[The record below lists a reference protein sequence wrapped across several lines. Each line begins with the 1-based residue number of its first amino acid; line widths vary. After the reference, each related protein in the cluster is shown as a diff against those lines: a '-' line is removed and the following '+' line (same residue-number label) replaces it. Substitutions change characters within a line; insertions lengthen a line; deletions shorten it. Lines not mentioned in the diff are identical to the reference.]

1 MAVSVKKAIY
11 TGTFIHSKS
20 LGEVEFLH
28 ETAILVDEAGKIVAV
43 KPFAGSHDAL
53 LAEVGWVPG
62 EVEVKA
68 CGKEQFFFP
77 GFIGTSPD
85 MFSTYLQSDHD

>member
-1 MAVSVKKAIY
+1 MAGPAKKTIY

-28 ETAILVDEAGKIVAV
+28 ETAVLVDEAGKIIAI
-43 KPFAGSHDAL
+43 KPCASSHDEL
-53 LAEVGWVPG
+53 FAEVGWAPA

-77 GFIGTSPD
+77 GFIGNNS
-85 MFSTYLQSDHD
+85 